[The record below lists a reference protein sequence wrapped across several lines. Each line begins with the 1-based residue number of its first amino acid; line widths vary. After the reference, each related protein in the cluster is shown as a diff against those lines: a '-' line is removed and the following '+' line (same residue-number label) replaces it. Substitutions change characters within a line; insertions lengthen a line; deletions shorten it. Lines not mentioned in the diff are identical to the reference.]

1 VISSRLLHALAIV
14 AVIFTCT
21 RTWSQV
27 TPSRSTSADSAK
39 GKQIYAN
46 YGCYECHGYLGQ
58 GSPLSGS
65 RIAPGSVAFTAFENY
80 LRQPGGQMPPYTT
93 RVLTDAQVADI
104 YAFLRSLPEP
114 PDWKDI
120 PILRAESPKK

>member
-1 VISSRLLHALAIV
+1 MIASRLLHALAIV
-14 AVIFTCT
+14 GVISTCT
-21 RTWSQV
+21 PTWSQV
-27 TPSRSTSADSAK
+27 TPSRSATADSSR
-39 GKQIYAN
+39 GKQIYAK

-65 RIAPGSVAFTAFENY
+65 RIAPGPIAFTAFKNY

-93 RVLTDAQVADI
+93 RVLTDVEAADI

-114 PDWKDI
+114 PAWKDI
-120 PILRAESPKK
+120 PILRAEAPKK